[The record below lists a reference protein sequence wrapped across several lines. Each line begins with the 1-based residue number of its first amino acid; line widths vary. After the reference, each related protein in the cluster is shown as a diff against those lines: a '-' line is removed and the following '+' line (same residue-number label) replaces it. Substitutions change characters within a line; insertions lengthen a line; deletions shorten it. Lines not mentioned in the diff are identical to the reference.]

1 MVNEIIS
8 IILPVYNGE
17 LFLSEAI
24 ESCLNQS
31 YQNFELIIVND
42 CSTDKSLN
50 ISKSYAAKDSRII
63 IIDNKENK
71 KLPESLNI
79 GHKKAVGEYI
89 TWTSDDN
96 ILKNNFL
103 EALVASLKN
112 NKADIVYSNYDII
125 LADGSLKRIHNVG
138 PTEHLVFGNKI
149 GASFLYKKEVFDK
162 LNGFDD
168 SLFLLEDYDFWLRAS
183 IRFKLF
189 QIKDNLYQY
198 RLHESSLT
206 YKVFKDN
213 IAKQKHQLSTV
224 KMFDKLAKEMSWN
237 EITKSFCV
245 KNLLGEKISVF
256 EYIKNKIIIRDDLFK
271 FESAGLDINKI
282 ELGLFLVVR
291 KQLINN
297 KEYHNI
303 KSLSEVLMKG
313 KSLLF
318 YKSFS
323 KKATLKYIKKC
334 LL

>member
-31 YQNFELIIVND
+31 CQNFELIIVND
-42 CSTDKSLN
+42 CSTDGSLS
-50 ISKSYAAKDSRII
+50 IAKSYAAKDSRII

-103 EALVASLKN
+103 KVLVTSLKK

-125 LADGSLKRIHNVG
+125 LADGSLKRTHDAG
-138 PTEHLVFGNKI
+138 PTEHLVFGNKV

-162 LNGFDD
+162 LSGYDD

-183 IRFKLF
+183 IRFKF
-189 QIKDNLYQY
+189 FHVNDNLYQY

-206 YKVFKDN
+206 HKVYKDG

-224 KMFDKLAKEMSWN
+224 KMFDKLGKEMFWN

-245 KNLLGEKISVF
+245 KNLLGEKISIF
-256 EYIKNKIIIRDDLFK
+256 GYIKNNKIIKNDLFK
-271 FESAGLDINKI
+271 LESFGLDINKI
-282 ELGLFLVVR
+282 ESGLFLVAR

-297 KEYHNI
+297 KEYHNM
-303 KSLSEVLMKG
+303 KSLLEVLMKD